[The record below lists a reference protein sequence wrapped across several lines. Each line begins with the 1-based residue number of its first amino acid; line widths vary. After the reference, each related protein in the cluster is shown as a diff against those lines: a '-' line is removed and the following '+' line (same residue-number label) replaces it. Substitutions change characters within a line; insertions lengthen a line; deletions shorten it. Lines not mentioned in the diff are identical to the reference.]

1 MMNIR
6 SKLTTVP
13 AFIPIPSFA
22 NEFLSESFCP
32 FRRVKFVIW
41 LLLMTAKKS
50 RAKITHLCRHGSN
63 KLVYT
68 HVDVI
73 SFSFFFVIPHVFK
86 DEIINLRIMQYL
98 YSITWFMNF
107 TAAEPFNKK
116 STSWK
121 FVISSL
127 QPSITIP
134 HSQHSQFIWLLFFW
148 QDNFLVRM
156 F

>member
-22 NEFLSESFCP
+22 NKFRSESFCP
-32 FRRVKFVIW
+32 FRRVKFVIR
-41 LLLMTAKKS
+41 LLLMTAKNS
-50 RAKITHLCRHGSN
+50 RAKITHLCRNGSN
-63 KLVYT
+63 KLVYI

-73 SFSFFFVIPHVFK
+73 FFLFVIPHVFK
-86 DEIINLRIMQYL
+86 YEIINLRTMQYL
-98 YSITWFMNF
+98 NSITWFMNF

-116 STSWK
+116 STFWK
-121 FVISSL
+121 FVKSSL

-134 HSQHSQFIWLLFFW
+134 HSQHSQLIWLLFFW